1 MHIIISSLSSYSRH
15 ELIDISFLSTDITD
29 TNFNSKV
36 EMLSATSMVGNGAI
50 TNCAICGDRATGKH
64 YGASSCDGCKG
75 NVVLTTLVNI
85 RSYGVIELL
94 MIMKN

>member
-1 MHIIISSLSSYSRH
+1 MHVRIKKKNYMFFVFKTQTYWYHI
-15 ELIDISFLSTDITD
+15 FSTDITE

-36 EMLSATSMVGNGAI
+36 EMLSPTSMVGNGAI

-75 NVVLTTLVNI
+75 NVVLPTLVNF
-85 RSYGVIELL
+85 RSIDWENY
-94 MIMKN
+94 

>member
-1 MHIIISSLSSYSRH
+1 MHVSISSLYSRH

-75 NVVLTTLVNI
+75 IKHCYALY
-85 RSYGVIELL
+85 S
-94 MIMKN
+94 

>member
-1 MHIIISSLSSYSRH
+1 MLLVFKTSTYWYY
-15 ELIDISFLSTDITD
+15 LSTDLTD

-36 EMLSATSMVGNGAI
+36 EMLSASSMVGNTAI

-75 NVVLTTLVNI
+75 KVVLILLVNSQSPI
-85 RSYGVIELL
+85 
-94 MIMKN
+94 

>member
-1 MHIIISSLSSYSRH
+1 MHLVLKIG
-15 ELIDISFLSTDITD
+15 LIDIVFLSTDITD

-36 EMLSATSMVGNGAI
+36 EMLSASSMVGNTAI

-75 NVVLTTLVNI
+75 KVTLIQLVNSQSPI
-85 RSYGVIELL
+85 
-94 MIMKN
+94 

>member
-1 MHIIISSLSSYSRH
+1 MHLVFKASTYRYY
-15 ELIDISFLSTDITD
+15 LSTDLTD

-36 EMLSATSMVGNGAI
+36 EMLSASSMVGNTAI

-75 NVVLTTLVNI
+75 NMIPIQFINFGLLCLTL
-85 RSYGVIELL
+85 S
-94 MIMKN
+94 KND